1 MSPNRMPVAIDSA
14 IVNARTRQSTVTTE
28 PFSPTRGRPAVFT
41 ASSARIPAVPRS
53 RPSAPPTNDS
63 MRLSVSSCRMMRPRP
78 APMAAR
84 TAISRL
90 RVVARASSRFA
101 TFAHAMSSTKLT
113 APSSSQSVGRTFAT
127 SASRSGSAL
136 KNVSRPSALGNLR
149 VYSAAETFSR
159 ACACS
164 SVTSALEPP
173 RGLEVMALVAR
184 LRVQLER
191 QPHIRSGSE
200 VGYVERGADDSDHD
214 VRVAADR
221 DRLVRRCAGP
231 IRNASSTGR
240 GSARPRGRLR
250 DGLRQP

>member
-1 MSPNRMPVAIDSA
+1 MAMRIVSTLVASKPGSTLRSATAVRTSSAEPMSSTRARATSSTTSTARVLFCRNPLPERPLPSLRVVLRSSREAWSAGMSPNRMPVAIDSA

-53 RPSAPPTNDS
+53 RPSAPPANDS

-101 TFAHAMSSTKLT
+101 TFAQAMSSTKLT

-164 SVTSALEPP
+164 RVTP
-173 RGLEVMALVAR
+173 RLSR
-184 LRVQLER
+184 
-191 QPHIRSGSE
+191 P
-200 VGYVERGADDSDHD
+200 
-214 VRVAADR
+214 AA
-221 DRLVRRCAGP
+221 
-231 IRNASSTGR
+231 
-240 GSARPRGRLR
+240 
-250 DGLRQP
+250 